1 VTTWTSIVVPRTPSM
16 TKVLWDDLG
25 RSHLVQ
31 KGRRTGSGDGEDME
45 DVVELRRKNE
55 RPV

>member
-1 VTTWTSIVVPRTPSM
+1 M